1 MKPCQL
7 TIAALI
13 GLICV
18 PVHADAIMS
27 TNLSILTVFAGSS
40 PAFEAGYITTGARST
55 IYGNFLAGDVSTVGA
70 SGSVTGNATTVNAA
84 TIGGYFDASY
94 SGSKVGGN
102 ICSGGVATAGD
113 SANIGGDLTSS
124 GAASVGANGTTSGS
138 LTSGG
143 VGSLGASGV
152 IGGNFV
158 LLNAA
163 GSAGANAKI
172 GGDMSAAGLLSAAI
186 DALVGGSTA
195 SGGGF
200 SATTPG
206 LKLTLS
212 LAPSSAAL
220 DAVRHDVQ
228 QESQDVKNAQAAL
241 SAMVNSTGNMG
252 SDANN
257 SNITSQLEL
266 TITANTT
273 LNAGVYSGSS
283 LSTTAGQILLLD
295 AKGLDNQ
302 TWVFN
307 ILDILVFG
315 GNTTTQIINAGKN
328 NNVFWNVSNGYA
340 TVGAGALLTGNVLA
354 KTYISVGA
362 NAVVMG
368 TNGTCVGLYSQNSYV
383 SAGDSAQ
390 IGSAGCGVDVPE
402 PPTYTMLIAGLGLL
416 AFAAHRKS
424 RAHLR

>member
-1 MKPCQL
+1 M
-7 TIAALI
+7 IAAFI
-13 GLICV
+13 TAIYA
-18 PVHADAIMS
+18 PAQADPIL
-27 TNLSILTVFAGSS
+27 TVDLSILTVFAGSS

-102 ICSGGVATAGD
+102 ISSGGVATAGD
-113 SANIGGDLTSS
+113 SSNIGGNLTSS
-124 GAASVGANGTTSGS
+124 GAVSVGARSTANGSV
-138 LTSGG
+138 TSGG

-163 GSAGANAKI
+163 GSAGANAKV
-172 GGDMSAAGLLSAAI
+172 GGNMSAAGLLSAAI
-186 DALVGGSTA
+186 DVIIGGGLL

-206 LKLTLS
+206 LKLTLN
-212 LAPSSAAL
+212 LPPSSVAL
-220 DAVRHDVQ
+220 DAVRHDVR
-228 QESQDVKNAQAAL
+228 QESQDVKNAQGKL
-241 SAMVNSTGNMG
+241 SAMPNSVGKMG
-252 SDANN
+252 SDINN
-257 SNITSQLEL
+257 NNNITSQLAP
-266 TITANTT
+266 TITINTT
-273 LNAGVYSGSS
+273 LNAGVYSAAS
-283 LSTTAGQILLLD
+283 LSTTAGQILFLD

-307 ILDILVFG
+307 ITDILAFG
-315 GNTTTQIINAGKN
+315 GDTTTQIINAGKN
-328 NNVFWNVSNGYA
+328 DNVFWNVSNGYA
-340 TVGAGALLTGNVLA
+340 SVGAGALLTGNVLA

-362 NAVVMG
+362 NAIVTG
-368 TNGTCVGLYSQNSYV
+368 TNGTCVGLFSQNSFV
-383 SAGDSAQ
+383 STGDSAQ

-402 PPTYTMLIAGLGLL
+402 PATHTMLLAGLGLL
-416 AFAAHRKS
+416 ALGVHRKT
-424 RAHLR
+424 RAQAR